1 MADDDVETM
10 SLKALKELIASAGL
24 SLDGC
29 IEKPDIRQRA
39 REAQA
44 ALATK
49 AEAPPPARGGSTK
62 QTLGG
67 YSCIVKAPEDVL
79 SGAIAADLAVIVLH
93 GYGASSS
100 DFADVPSLIDP
111 HLAGKRVLYVFPQAP
126 STAIGTAWWQIDLMG
141 FLTLATS
148 GEAAIAKM
156 IREEPKGLREA
167 RASLAKL
174 LEQVCAMAGAGTPLP
189 TSRVVLGGF
198 SQGAMTALD
207 AALQQGPGQGVA
219 GVLCLSGAPIVVEQW
234 TARLQEHKGLRVLLT
249 HGMQDSTLPFA
260 CSGWTHELLKAN
272 GADVTYVPFQ
282 GGHELGGHQ
291 VIEAL
296 VAFVR
301 ASLP

>member
-1 MADDDVETM
+1 MSDVDTM
-10 SLKALKELIASAGL
+10 SLKEMKELIAKAGL
-24 SLDGC
+24 TLDGC

-44 ALATK
+44 ALAAK
-49 AEAPPPARGGSTK
+49 AAAPPPAARGGSAK

-67 YSCIVKAPEDVL
+67 YSCIVKAPDDVL
-79 SGAIAADLAVIVLH
+79 SGAVAADLAVVVLH
-93 GYGASSS
+93 GFGASNS

-111 HLAGKRVLYVFPQAP
+111 HLDGKRVLYVFPQAP
-126 STAIGTAWWQIDLMG
+126 MSAIGAAWWQIDLMG
-141 FLTLATS
+141 FLTIATA

-156 IREEPKGLREA
+156 IREEPKGLKQA
-167 RASLAKL
+167 RASLAEL
-174 LEQVCAMAGAGTPLP
+174 IQQVCEMAGGGSRLP
-189 TSRVVLGGF
+189 ASRLVLGGF

-207 AALQQGPGQGVA
+207 AALQQPAGQSVA

-234 TARLQEHKGLRVLLT
+234 TTRLAEHKGLRVLLT
-249 HGMQDSTLPFA
+249 HGMQDSTLPFQ

-272 GADVTYVPFQ
+272 GAVVNYVPFQ
-282 GGHELGGHQ
+282 GGHELGGGD
-291 VIEAL
+291 VISAL